1 MDTSKWKS
9 ILVPREIYED
19 IKATAKEEG
28 RTISGQLRVI
38 YESYNEKTPASSLK
52 TTHTIKGNDAEP
64 AAVDSKINRKPY
76 NPKKDSRRRQSVYE

>member
-38 YESYNEKTPASSLK
+38 YESYNEKTPATSLK

-64 AAVDSKINRKPY
+64 VDSKITREPY

>member
-9 ILVPREIYED
+9 ILVPREIYES

-38 YESYNEKTPASSLK
+38 FESYTEKVP
-52 TTHTIKGNDAEP
+52 DAPPVKE
-64 AAVDSKINRKPY
+64 KPY

>member
-52 TTHTIKGNDAEP
+52 TTHTIKGNEA
-64 AAVDSKINRKPY
+64 
-76 NPKKDSRRRQSVYE
+76 

>member
-52 TTHTIKGNDAEP
+52 TTHTLKGNDAAPVER
-64 AAVDSKINRKPY
+64 KINRKPY
-76 NPKKDSRRRQSVYE
+76 NPKKDNRRRQSVYE

>member
-9 ILVPREIYED
+9 ILVPREIYES

-38 YESYNEKTPASSLK
+38 FESYNEKTPVSSLK

-64 AAVDSKINRKPY
+64 VDSKINKKPY